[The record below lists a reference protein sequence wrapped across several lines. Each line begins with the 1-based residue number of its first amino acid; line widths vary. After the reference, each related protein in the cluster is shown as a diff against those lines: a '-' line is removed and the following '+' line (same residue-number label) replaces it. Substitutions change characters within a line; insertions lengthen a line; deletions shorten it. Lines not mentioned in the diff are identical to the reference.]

1 MSLDNEDLKM
11 QHYALLFFV
20 VAIISAFF
28 GWAIDGPINGLGQ
41 ILFIVFLLGSAVTY
55 LMSLEGRLK

>member
-1 MSLDNEDLKM
+1 MSLDDEDFKM

-20 VAIISAFF
+20 IAMISAFF
-28 GWAIDGPINGLGQ
+28 GWAIDGPINSLGR

-55 LMSLEGRLK
+55 LMSIEGRLK